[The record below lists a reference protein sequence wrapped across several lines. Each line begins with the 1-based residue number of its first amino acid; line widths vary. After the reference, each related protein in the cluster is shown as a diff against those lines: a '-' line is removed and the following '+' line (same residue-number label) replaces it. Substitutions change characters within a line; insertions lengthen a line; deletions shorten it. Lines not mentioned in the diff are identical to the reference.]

1 MSLSKILNEISD
13 GWIDYR
19 KHCEN
24 KNIKGH
30 KIHSLKQDHKIHSI
44 VTKDWKDEISSR
56 VNLKKYKVESS
67 VGKGNLV
74 AGPWL
79 VIMDLSITDA
89 ATEGYYIAYL
99 FSRSASKLYLSIG
112 IGGTQF
118 QDIYGMTKKSVE
130 KINEFANNFSDLF
143 KKYKPNDTVDKINL
157 LEDEL
162 DFEEPLSGS
171 SRNLNLLFEQGSIFS
186 KEYDF
191 KDINDEDLHN
201 DLKKYIGIYNNIVN
215 DPKSE
220 NFDIGAETLIE
231 DENHKNLD
239 LDKQIIEYDYDVK
252 EFEPREKI
260 QKILKKSTTYK
271 AKKKKKT
278 QDSKIIGKKGEDY
291 VYEYEFRRLNKLN
304 KPELAGKIY
313 KHCDNNDFPG
323 WDITSYNSDGTKKYI
338 EVKSSRKNKRSF
350 TITSNEWNAAK
361 REKEKYYIYI
371 VSNALNK
378 KIKIEEIIKN
388 PLKFV
393 EEGKIFLEI
402 SEYDFK
408 I

>member
-1 MSLSKILNEISD
+1 
-13 GWIDYR
+13 
-19 KHCEN
+19 
-24 KNIKGH
+24 
-30 KIHSLKQDHKIHSI
+30 
-44 VTKDWKDEISSR
+44 
-56 VNLKKYKVESS
+56 
-67 VGKGNLV
+67 
-74 AGPWL
+74 
-79 VIMDLSITDA
+79 MDLSVTDA
-89 ATEGYYIAYL
+89 ATEGYYVAYL
-99 FSRSASKLYLSIG
+99 FSRSAKKLYLSIG

-118 QDIYGMTKKSVE
+118 QDIYGLNKKAVE
-130 KINEFANNFSDLF
+130 KIDEFAKNFSNLF
-143 KKYKPNDTVDKINL
+143 NKYKPNNTVNEINL

-162 DFEEPLSGS
+162 DFEKPLSGS
-171 SRNLNLLFEQGSIFS
+171 SRNLNLLFEKGSIFS
-186 KEYDF
+186 KEYNLEKVSD
-191 KDINDEDLHN
+191 DELQDDLI
-201 DLKKYIGIYNNIVN
+201 KYIDIYDKIVS

-231 DENHKNLD
+231 TEVDSQNNKEE
-239 LDKQIIEYDYDVK
+239 QTIEYDYEIK
-252 EFEPREKI
+252 KFEPKEKI
-260 QKILKKSTTYK
+260 QKTSNKSVTYK

-304 KPELAGKIY
+304 KPELANKIY

-323 WDITSYNSDGTKKYI
+323 WDITSYDTDGTKKYI
-338 EVKSSRKNKRSF
+338 EVKSARKNKRSF

-361 REKEKYYIYI
+361 REKENYYIYI

-378 KIKIEEIIKN
+378 KIKIEEVIKN
-388 PLKFV
+388 PHKYV

>member
-1 MSLSKILNEISD
+1 MSLSNTLKEISN
-13 GWIDYR
+13 GWIEYR
-19 KHCEN
+19 KHCED
-24 KNIKGH
+24 KNVKGH
-30 KIHSLKQDHKIHSI
+30 KIHSLKQDHKVHDI
-44 VTKDWKDEISSR
+44 VTKDWKDKISSR
-56 VNLKKYKVESS
+56 INLKKYKVESS

-79 VIMDLSITDA
+79 VIMDLSVTDA
-89 ATEGYYIAYL
+89 ATEGYYVAYL
-99 FSRSASKLYLSIG
+99 FSRSAKKLYLSIG

-118 QDIYGMTKKSVE
+118 QDIYGLNKKAVE
-130 KINEFANNFSDLF
+130 KINEFAKNFSYLF
-143 KKYKPNDTVDKINL
+143 KKYKPNNVVSKINL

-162 DFEEPLSGS
+162 DFEKPLSGS
-171 SRNLNLLFEQGSIFS
+171 SRNLNLLFEKGSVFS
-186 KEYDF
+186 KEYNLEKVSD
-191 KDINDEDLHN
+191 DELQN
-201 DLKKYIGIYNNIVN
+201 DLIKYIDIYDKIVS

-231 DENHKNLD
+231 TEDKTKNISDE
-239 LDKQIIEYDYDVK
+239 QTIEYDYEIK
-252 EFEPREKI
+252 KFEPKEKV
-260 QKILKKSTTYK
+260 QKTSNKSVTYK

-304 KPELAGKIY
+304 KPELANKIY

-323 WDITSYNSDGTKKYI
+323 WDITSYDTNGKKKYI
-338 EVKSSRKNKRSF
+338 EVKSARKNKRSF

-361 REKEKYYIYI
+361 REKENYYIYI

-378 KIKIEEIIKN
+378 KIKIEEVIKN
-388 PLKFV
+388 PHKYV
-393 EEGKIFLEI
+393 EEGKIFLEV

>member
-1 MSLSKILNEISD
+1 
-13 GWIDYR
+13 
-19 KHCEN
+19 
-24 KNIKGH
+24 
-30 KIHSLKQDHKIHSI
+30 
-44 VTKDWKDEISSR
+44 
-56 VNLKKYKVESS
+56 
-67 VGKGNLV
+67 
-74 AGPWL
+74 
-79 VIMDLSITDA
+79 MDLSITDA

-118 QDIYGMTKKSVE
+118 QDIYGMTKKSIE
-130 KINEFANNFSDLF
+130 KIDEFANNFSDLF
-143 KKYKPNDTVDKINL
+143 KKYKPNNTVTKINL

-171 SRNLNLLFEQGSIFS
+171 SRNLNLLFEKGSIFS

-191 KDINDEDLHN
+191 KNINDEDLQN
-201 DLKKYIGIYNNIVN
+201 DLNKYISIYNNIVN

-231 DENHKNLD
+231 DENHKNQD

-260 QKILKKSTTYK
+260 QKISNKSITYK

-304 KPELAGKIY
+304 KPELASKIY